1 MIPSLGLLPHHE
13 QPHSNTQG
21 VPGRGR
27 GSGLRWR
34 RTGSWLEVKST
45 LLDPPPNLC
54 LAPWTGVSAQISAQ
68 RRFVPKAEEE
78 GYELWWEEE
87 GMEKAQRLPFG
98 TVLGA
103 EQGAEELGSNP
114 SSAMNLLCAL
124 GQTTSSL
131 WASSFLIFK
140 WTNSHTRH
148 LSDCRELMGIVLV
161 T

>member
-1 MIPSLGLLPHHE
+1 MGYGGGGL
-13 QPHSNTQG
+13 
-21 VPGRGR
+21 GRG
-27 GSGLRWR
+27 WR
-34 RTGSWLEVKST
+34 SRAPSWTPS
-45 LLDPPPNLC
+45 PNLC

-68 RRFVPKAEEE
+68 RRFVPRAEEE